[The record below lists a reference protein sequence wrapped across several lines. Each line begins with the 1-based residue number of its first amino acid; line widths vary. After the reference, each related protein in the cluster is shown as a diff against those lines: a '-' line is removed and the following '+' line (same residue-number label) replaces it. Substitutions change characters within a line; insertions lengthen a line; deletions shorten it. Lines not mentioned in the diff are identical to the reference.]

1 MHDVTAWSPHLIL
14 YADSDL
20 LVVNK
25 LAGLPV
31 LPDGYNPEAPFL
43 KGLLQAEHGPL
54 WVVHRLDKDTSG
66 VLVLARNAPA
76 HRSLNI
82 QFEKRQVS
90 KVYHTLAIGV
100 PSWESQSVTLP
111 LRADADRRHRT
122 AVDTHSGK
130 PAATDLR
137 ILKRFSNCVLVEAQ
151 PHTGR
156 THQIR
161 VHLAA
166 AGLPILGDTLY
177 GDRNT
182 ESDAAALIERLAL
195 HAWRLSFTHPTTGQ
209 VAIFEAAYPDDFA
222 AAVELLRSRSLTTA
236 TG

>member
-1 MHDVTAWSPHLIL
+1 MHAEGPWSPDLIL
-14 YADSDL
+14 HTDSDL
-20 LVVNK
+20 LVVHK
-25 LAGLPV
+25 PAGLPV
-31 LPDGYNPEAPFL
+31 LPDGYNPEAPYL
-43 KGLLQAEHGPL
+43 KGLLQSEHGPL

-90 KVYHTLAIGV
+90 KVYHALAQGS
-100 PSWESQSVTLP
+100 PSWDSQAVTLP

-122 AVDTHSGK
+122 AVDTHNGK

-137 ILKRFSNCVLVEAQ
+137 ILERFSTCVLVEAQ

-166 AGLPILGDTLY
+166 VGLPILADTLY

-182 ESDAAALIERLAL
+182 ESDAAAVIERLAL
-195 HAWRLSFTHPTTGQ
+195 HARHLSFTHPASGQ
-209 VAIFEAAYPDDFA
+209 TAVFEAAYPEDFA
-222 AAVELLRSRSLTTA
+222 AAVELLRSRSLTTR

>member
-1 MHDVTAWSPHLIL
+1 MQSVGAWPPGLIV

-25 LAGLPV
+25 PAGLPV

-43 KGLLQAEHGPL
+43 KGVLQAEHGPL

-66 VLVLARNAPA
+66 VVVLARNAPA

-90 KVYHTLAIGV
+90 KIYHALALGN
-100 PSWESQSVTLP
+100 PTWESYSVNLP
-111 LRADADRRHRT
+111 LRVDADRRHRT
-122 AVDTHSGK
+122 AVDAHGGK

-137 ILKRFSNCVLVEAQ
+137 ILERFSTCVLIEAR

-166 AGLPILGDTLY
+166 VGLPILSDSLY
-177 GDRNT
+177 GDR
-182 ESDAAALIERLAL
+182 SPDPDATSLIDRLAL

-209 VAIFEAAYPDDFA
+209 AAVYVAAYPEDFA
-222 AAVELLRSRSLTTA
+222 AAVELLRSRPLTTS